1 MAPRLDLRL
10 EKLIDRALKHSDFQ
24 TLEDFVLHDNNEAVT
39 PKCSKNFINKLD
51 KLINRELNKGNIKHA
66 CLGLSCLHKFE
77 KILIAPAA
85 QELTGMVMVN
95 QGLVQKMVSWF
106 EKARKLWI
114 ENGKLRNEALLGLAE
129 DFLDALLAIYN
140 SSKEGKCQVTET
152 FLHHIGNLAT
162 EPRVQILIQ
171 KEAIRKL
178 NVILD
183 SVPPELKKRK
193 ILFSEEALA
202 LMKKLA
208 SRIPESGDYDLQVSL
223 MEALCRMT
231 TPRQREE
238 LASSWFKMDFV
249 ITAFLKIKDS
259 EFETD
264 TRKFLNL
271 LNGMKGDKRRVY
283 SYPCLEVFL
292 GKHELLMP
300 SDENLEEFW
309 VDFNLESQS
318 ISFYFSIADEGA
330 QDGQWD
336 TVCISENEIHH
347 YTVKVE
353 VNRKVLRLLLMEP
366 LCLSG
371 IEGSE
376 LIIQFSASLDILHA
390 TESVYGAAKH
400 VKFVGKTN
408 SSVVKTTVQISLDD
422 RNSQAV
428 IPETQLSSAPSM
440 GREQPQV
447 LESYSAQNDT
457 QPRSQEERAHKP
469 PLLQTSLPLLQTVTP
484 AKRKVS
490 KSSTFI
496 TSSCSRKVGMSPLT
510 SVLMTATPLSKGK
523 VKAALQ
529 IVSSSETKNDTIRD
543 LKMSKTWH
551 STAAATTQCQ
561 SESEQDSVAHPTL
574 QNKGISLDSRPVAVA
589 QKLRRNIPV
598 GKVVEM
604 VQANLAAQGVT
615 NKNIVRDSQCSK
627 KPEQSQLHIQTNKE
641 TSWRK
646 FSVTEVLL
654 PGQRDYSRGLPK
666 QCESPVPIT
675 QTHLTAPGRQPSHT
689 VEMQQSVG
697 EISHQQFHTQ
707 LTQRLEKLLQAR
719 EQESPASRGR
729 QGKAGGQ
736 ATQQG
741 TVPELHKTQ
750 QKSLKHENM
759 GPSSRPEVTSAEG
772 RKQKKGGSADLTGR
786 MMMFIS
792 NQYKSTTTPSAPV
805 PEPCWISAGRKS
817 VEKSWSFETKCK
829 GSDPFLK
836 PASHLKTVPGL
847 PDNDV
852 YDFHGNTPQTNEG
865 LKKQSS
871 TKSSI
876 CRVRGSIVE
885 TSVKKGPSPVKT
897 QSRCVKKHLFSDTDT
912 DYKTDVSWLK
922 DSAKKPRLKIVQY
935 GRQYPQRSAPA
946 ADESADLPQAQPKP
960 LDLLSKPK
968 KAKLKKNKWEKENM
982 APPVE
987 SRLLGRPQRA
997 SAMLKSYREP
1007 SDFSSSSQ
1015 SEEEAPQHH
1024 QWQPNIKMVSRKTE
1038 RAVKTTKQ
1046 SKAKNLSPPPV
1057 KGGTG
1062 KHKES
1067 WAAQFS
1073 ATTYPLAPI
1082 ERMRSTDKPVL
1093 LPRSPISPL
1102 HSMSMSP
1109 IGMSPLKTPY
1119 PQKGTQMGSFN
1130 ISSRDNV
1137 STEVPCPPQLSSLG
1151 RKSSSAPPASSCP
1164 SQPQPSPINLVVHP
1178 AEPLLTSTALE
1189 MSGPR
1194 SWLNCKTP
1202 EEQLQESENSPVLS
1216 AASLKDSLVFMATQS
1231 QGALELT
1238 NNPVVLTGE
1247 QEKTPGPSS
1256 RQSKAIQFKEHQ
1268 SGPCLSLKRRAS
1280 PPGSSSSEEKWQKKR
1295 DRLRDCGDRLKPR
1308 KLFQALTSMSSQ
1320 MGPTPPKV
1328 LENSFER
1335 ENEENEESG
1344 FGKARGAPGPAQKSF
1359 HGIQRDCTINT
1370 YTVSSCW
1377 EDNVDAEDLSLQ
1389 DLEGTQ
1395 NLGSACHQLNSD
1407 FQRKL
1412 KNHSRRMSLFSK
1424 QSLNMM
1430 QQHVSTACVQVH
1442 QYRTRS
1448 LENIKADLLQEIQRM
1463 EEEESTLKNMEK
1475 ELTVYWSKQ
1484 YQAFRSIKEKDA
1496 HRLQHLRSTFQASGC
1511 HGFENEHRIF
1521 HSEICLMKKDM
1532 KSIQD
1537 KLFRDMHKESLLS
1550 VHRALQA
1557 WYLPGKVGL

>member
-24 TLEDFVLHDNNEAVT
+24 TLEDFVLHDNNEEVT

-51 KLINRELNKGNIKHA
+51 KLINREMNKGNIKHA

-85 QELTGMVMVN
+85 QELTGKVMVN

-129 DFLDALLAIYN
+129 DFLDALLAFYN

-152 FLHHIGNLAT
+152 FLHHIGHLAT

-183 SVPPELKKRK
+183 SVPPELKKERK

-238 LASSWFKMDFV
+238 LAFSWFKMDFV

-336 TVCISENEIHH
+336 TVCISDNEVHH
-347 YTVKVE
+347 YTVKEE

-366 LCLSG
+366 LGLSG

-376 LIIQFSASLDILHA
+376 LIIHFSASLDILHA
-390 TESVYGAAKH
+390 TDSVYGSAKH
-400 VKFVGKTN
+400 AKFVGKTS

-428 IPETQLSSAPSM
+428 IPETQLSSAASM
-440 GREQPQV
+440 NREQPQV
-447 LESYSAQNDT
+447 LESYSTQNDA
-457 QPRSQEERAHKP
+457 QPGSQEEWAGKP
-469 PLLQTSLPLLQTVTP
+469 CLIQTSTPLLQTVTP

-496 TSSCSRKVGMSPLT
+496 TSSCSHKVGMSPLT
-510 SVLMTATPLSKGK
+510 SVLMTATPLSRGK

-529 IVSSSETKNDTIRD
+529 IVSSSERRNDTIRN
-543 LKMSKTWH
+543 LKMSKTCH
-551 STAAATTQCQ
+551 SAAAAATQCQ
-561 SESEQDSVAHPTL
+561 SKSEQDSVAHPAL
-574 QNKGISLDSRPVAVA
+574 QNKGIRLDSRPVAVA
-589 QKLRRNIPV
+589 QNFHRNIPV
-598 GKVVEM
+598 DKVVEM
-604 VQANLAAQGVT
+604 VQANLAAQGET

-627 KPEQSQLHIQTNKE
+627 KPEQSLLHIQTNKE

-654 PGQRDYSRGLPK
+654 PGQRDHSRGLPK

-675 QTHLTAPGRQPSHT
+675 QTHLTAPDRQPSHT

-707 LTQRLEKLLQAR
+707 LTQRLEELLQAR
-719 EQESPASRGR
+719 EQESPASRRR
-729 QGKAGGQ
+729 QRKAGGQ
-736 ATQQG
+736 AAQQG
-741 TVPELHKTQ
+741 TVPGPHKTQ
-750 QKSLKHENM
+750 QKPLKHESM
-759 GPSSRPEVTSAEG
+759 GPSSGPEVTSAESS
-772 RKQKKGGSADLTGR
+772 KQKKGGSADLTSR

-792 NQYKSTTTPSAPV
+792 NRYKSTTTPSAPV
-805 PEPCWISAGRKS
+805 SEPCWISAGTKS
-817 VEKSWSFETKCK
+817 VEKSWSFVPKCK
-829 GSDPFLK
+829 DSDPFLK
-836 PASHLKTVPGL
+836 PSSHLKVATGL

-852 YDFHGNTPQTNEG
+852 YDFHGSTPQTNKQG
-865 LKKQSS
+865 HKKQSS
-871 TKSSI
+871 TKSST
-876 CRVRGSIVE
+876 CRERVSVVE

-912 DYKTDVSWLK
+912 DHKTDVSWLK
-922 DSAKKPRLKIVQY
+922 NSTKKPRLKIVQY
-935 GRQYPQRSAPA
+935 GRQNSQRSAPA
-946 ADESADLPQAQPKP
+946 ADESADLPRAQPKP

-968 KAKLKKNKWEKENM
+968 KAKLKRNKREKENM
-982 APPVE
+982 APPVQ
-987 SRLLGRPQRA
+987 SRLVGRPQRA
-997 SAMLKSYREP
+997 SAVFKSYREP

-1015 SEEEAPQHH
+1015 SEEEAPQHP
-1024 QWQPNIKMVSRKTE
+1024 QWQPNIKMVGSKTE

-1046 SKAKNLSPPPV
+1046 SRAKNLSPPPV
-1057 KGGTG
+1057 KDGTG
-1062 KHKES
+1062 KQKES
-1067 WAAQFS
+1067 WAARFS
-1073 ATTYPLAPI
+1073 ATTSPLAPI
-1082 ERMRSTDKPVL
+1082 ERMRSADMPML
-1093 LPRSPISPL
+1093 LARSPISPL
-1102 HSMSMSP
+1102 CSVSMSP
-1109 IGMSPLKTPY
+1109 VGMSPLETPC
-1119 PQKGTQMGSFN
+1119 PEKGNQTDSFN
-1130 ISSRDNV
+1130 TSSRDNV
-1137 STEVPCPPQLSSLG
+1137 GTEVPCPPQLSSVG
-1151 RKSSSAPPASSCP
+1151 RKSSIPPLAPSCP
-1164 SQPQPSPINLVVHP
+1164 SQPQPSPIKSVVNP
-1178 AEPLLTSTALE
+1178 VEPLLTSTALE

-1194 SWLNCKTP
+1194 SWLNCKVP

-1231 QGALELT
+1231 QGALELASS
-1238 NNPVVLTGE
+1238 PVVPTGE
-1247 QEKTPGPSS
+1247 QEKTPDPSS
-1256 RQSKAIQFKEHQ
+1256 RRSKPVQFNEHQ
-1268 SGPCLSLKRRAS
+1268 SGPCLTLKRRAS
-1280 PPGSSSSEEKWQKKR
+1280 PPGSSSSEERWQKKR

-1308 KLFQALTSMSSQ
+1308 KLFQPQMSHLTSTSSQ

-1328 LENSFER
+1328 LENTFEG

-1344 FGKARGAPGPAQKSF
+1344 FGKARGALGV
-1359 HGIQRDCTINT
+1359 QRDRTINT
-1370 YTVSSCW
+1370 YIVSSCW
-1377 EDNVDAEDLSLQ
+1377 EDKVDTEDLSLQ
-1389 DLEGTQ
+1389 DLDGTQ

-1407 FQRKL
+1407 LQRKL

-1442 QYRTRS
+1442 QYRIRS
-1448 LENIKADLLQEIQRM
+1448 LENIKADLLQEIRKM

-1475 ELTVYWSKQ
+1475 ELTVYWGKQ

-1496 HRLQHLRSTFQASGC
+1496 HRLQHLRNTFQANGC
-1511 HGFENEHRIF
+1511 HGLENEHRIF
-1521 HSEICLMKKDM
+1521 HSEICLMKKNM

-1557 WYLPGKVGL
+1557 WYLPGRVGL